1 MHSIIRKGLLG
12 TLFAGGLIALGATA
26 ANAADTSTSAQG
38 TASGTQVV
46 APVSAPVNIGPTTLT
61 VLGTSSVATNTPAPA
76 PAPAPASN
84 SGGTAVPSGTQAV
97 APISVPV
104 NVGATSLAVLNN
116 SGPGRASGSP
126 VTPPVATPVT
136 APVTAPVTV
145 GDTTVNLLSTTPT
158 SGSTGTSPTTPP
170 DSATGTGVLGTGLT
184 APLNL
189 PLTVGI
195 ASVDPGLSSGVV
207 NTPAGSTP
215 AINAAVADP
224 SVVAPPADAAA
235 TAGAATTVTAVVAG
249 AGTTA
254 LASTGFNGHGVLFA
268 AFLLLG
274 GFIVMAGGR
283 KIRAIKPA

>member
-38 TASGTQVV
+38 TPSGTQIV
-46 APVSAPVNIGPTTLT
+46 APVSIPVNIGSTTLT
-61 VLGTSSVATNTPAPA
+61 VLGTSSVATDTPAPA
-76 PAPAPASN
+76 PAPTPADN
-84 SGGTAVPSGTQAV
+84 SGGTTVPSGTQAV

-116 SGPGRASGSP
+116 SGPGRTSGSP
-126 VTPPVATPVT
+126 VTPPVA
-136 APVTAPVTV
+136 V

-195 ASVDPGLSSGVV
+195 ASVDLGLSSGVA

-215 AINAAVADP
+215 AINAPVADP
-224 SVVAPPADAAA
+224 SLVAPPSGAAA
-235 TAGAATTVTAVVAG
+235 PAGAATTITAVVAG
-249 AGTTA
+249 PGTTA
-254 LASTGFNGHGVLFA
+254 LASTGFNGRGVLFA

-274 GFIVMAGGR
+274 GFIVMAGRR
-283 KIRAIKPA
+283 KIRASKPA